1 MCKREQGKK
10 EKFFFP
16 SACRVATCLLKL
28 QLGLPREFVQPLLLV
43 DTVLAVLFFVERGS
57 VAYEG
62 TCGRERGKIV
72 KPRKPQAQVHTR
84 ITFTTRFV
92 TMTSTLCKDYSS
104 GISRRSIMLSFF
116 FVQRDGTS
124 PCAGWKLPSLLCLF
138 TLVNS
143 TGGGGALLLV
153 TTLGLGLSSTTAP
166 VF

>member
-124 PCAGWKLPSLLCLF
+124 PCAG
-138 TLVNS
+138 
-143 TGGGGALLLV
+143 
-153 TTLGLGLSSTTAP
+153 
-166 VF
+166 